1 MAVQLQTLARAVV
14 PQALRA
20 PLRRAAY
27 YGHRRRC
34 PVCDSRVRRY
44 LAEGVDRPI
53 LRELDV
59 VGAEHRVGARCPVC
73 WAGSRTRLVWLYLQR
88 VSGLLDRPSRVLH
101 VAPEPGLCQRLH
113 GAPLVDYHAGDR
125 APGRYAHAPGLVQL
139 DLLALPYPEATF
151 DAILAN
157 HVLEHVED
165 DRAAMSE
172 ILRVLRPGGLAL
184 LQVPIALG
192 LKITREDPT
201 ARTPEARERVHGQRD
216 HVRLYANDYPDRLRA
231 VGFEVHA
238 WRPET
243 SAVEA
248 FDLNPRECL
257 FVARRPRPQALARR
271 AA

>member
-1 MAVQLQTLARAVV
+1 
-14 PQALRA
+14 
-20 PLRRAAY
+20 
-27 YGHRRRC
+27 
-34 PVCDSRVRRY
+34 VCESRVRRY

-59 VGAEHRVGARCPVC
+59 VGAEHRAGARCPVC

-88 VSGLLDRPSRVLH
+88 VSGLLD
-101 VAPEPGLCQRLH
+101 
-113 GAPLVDYHAGDR
+113 
-125 APGRYAHAPGLVQL
+125 YAHAPGLVQL

-172 ILRVLRPGGLAL
+172 ILRALRPGGLAL

-192 LKITREDPT
+192 LKTTREDPA

-238 WRPET
+238 WRPEA
-243 SAVEA
+243 SAVES

-257 FVARRPRPQALARR
+257 FVARRPRPQALARK